1 MSWTNVLNNE
11 NKEQMD
17 IVKEYQISGFP
28 TKILVDENGKIIL
41 RVIASATNDIDVA
54 LEKIYGF

>member
-1 MSWTNVLNNE
+1 
-11 NKEQMD
+11 MD

-41 RVIASATNDIDVA
+41 RLVASATDDIDIA
-54 LEKIYGF
+54 LKKIYGY